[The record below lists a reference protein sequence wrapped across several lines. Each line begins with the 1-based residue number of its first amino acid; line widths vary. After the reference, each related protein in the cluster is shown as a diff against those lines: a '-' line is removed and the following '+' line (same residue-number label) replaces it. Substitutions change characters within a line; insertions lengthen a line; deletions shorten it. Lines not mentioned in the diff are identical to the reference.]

1 MLQPSAAPTGTG
13 RLGRLVTDAL
23 TAAELTTQLRRLGVQ
38 DGDLVMVHASLRRIG
53 PVEGGAVGVI
63 DAIDR
68 AVGDAGTSM
77 MTLGA
82 RDYWSWVNEHPEEA
96 RPGLLADAEPFDA
109 RHTPADR
116 DVGALAEAYRRQPGT
131 VVTDHPEGR
140 FAARGRLAEVL
151 MADQPWDDYYGP
163 GSPLERLVT
172 AGGKVLRLGADVDT
186 VTLLHYAEYLA
197 DVPDKR
203 RVVRH
208 RRVRVGDR
216 TTIRR
221 IETLDD
227 SDGIVDWVGDDYFGL
242 ILLAYLDLGRAAR
255 GLVGGATSE
264 LIDAADLVTF
274 ATGWMEENL
283 A

>member
-1 MLQPSAAPTGTG
+1 MPEMLTVSDLAA
-13 RLGRLVTDAL
+13 
-23 TAAELTTQLRRLGVQ
+23 QLRRLGVAE
-38 DGDLVMVHASLRRIG
+38 GDVAMVHASLRRIG
-53 PVEGGAVGVI
+53 PVEGRAAGVI
-63 DAIDR
+63 EAIDQ

-82 RDYWSWVNEHPEEA
+82 RDEWSWVNEHSEES

-109 RHTPADR
+109 EHTPADPE
-116 DVGALAEAYRRQPGT
+116 VGALAEAYRRHPGT
-131 VVTDHPEGR
+131 EVSHHPEGR
-140 FAARGRLAEVL
+140 FAARGRLAATL

-197 DVPDKR
+197 EIPGKR

-208 RRVRVGDR
+208 RRVRGGTGTV
-216 TTIRR
+216 IRR
-221 IETLDD
+221 VEALDD

-242 ILLAYLDLGRAAR
+242 ILVAYLDLGRAAR

-264 LIDAADLVTF
+264 LIDAADLVAF
-274 ATGWMEENL
+274 ATVWMEANL